1 MKNRYDVI
9 VAGGGPAGV
18 AAAIAAARSGART
31 LVIEQNGYLGG
42 TPAAASL
49 PAFCTFTDGLKPI
62 VRGVGLEILEALRA
76 ESWSSPF
83 YDRKPDRIEGID
95 WLPIDAEALKRV
107 LDRLVVESGCDVLLH
122 TTLTGCKREGG
133 RVTQIAVYGPSGAQ
147 ALEADAFVDATGDA
161 HLCAMAG
168 CEFEVGDENG
178 QVQAGTLCFKI
189 ANFDTERFLAYARE
203 SGEDGN
209 LTKAAQ
215 RAQADGAFPEG
226 EVKVAGIALPAP
238 GMASLN
244 FGHAFGS
251 DPLDSASVTRAEME
265 SRARLPQLM
274 RFLRQYVPGAEN
286 AVLALSGP
294 SFGVRE
300 SRRVKGRYELTS
312 EDHRRRADFE
322 DAIAYYAY
330 PIDFHA
336 CRAEGAGEMEERYR
350 ASRYAPGESY
360 GIPYR
365 CLTPEGAEN
374 LLVAG
379 RSISCDRAMQAS
391 LRVAPCCF
399 ATGQAAG
406 VAAAMAAQGRTPVS
420 RVDVTALRER
430 LREQGCYL
438 KSYRSESESSIE

>member
-1 MKNRYDVI
+1 VI

-18 AAAIAAARSGART
+18 AAAIAAERSGART
-31 LVIEQNGYLGG
+31 LLIEQNGYLGG
-42 TPAAASL
+42 TPTAASL
-49 PAFCTFTDGLKPI
+49 PAFCTFTDGIKPI
-62 VRGVGLEILEALRA
+62 VRGVGLEILEALKA
-76 ESWSSPF
+76 ESWRSPF
-83 YDRKPDRIEGID
+83 YDHKPDRIEGLD

-107 LDRLVVESGCDVLLH
+107 LDRLVLSSGCEVLLH
-122 TTLTGCKREGG
+122 TTLIGCEREGD
-133 RVTQIAVYGPSGAQ
+133 RVRAISVYGPSGVETLA
-147 ALEADAFVDATGDA
+147 ADAFVDATGDA
-161 HLCAMAG
+161 NLCAMAG
-168 CEFEVGDENG
+168 CECEVGDENG

-209 LTKAAQ
+209 LTRAVR

-226 EVKVAGIALPAP
+226 EVKVAGIALAAP
-238 GMASLN
+238 GMASVN
-244 FGHAFGS
+244 FGHAFGN

-265 SRARLPQLM
+265 GRARLPELM
-274 RFLRQYVPGAEN
+274 DFLRRYVPGAEN

-300 SRRVKGRYELTS
+300 SRRVTGDYVLRG
-312 EDHRRRADFE
+312 EDHRRRADFA
-322 DAIAYYAY
+322 DAVAYYAY

-336 CRAEGAGEMEERYR
+336 CHAEGAEDMEARYR

-365 CLTPEGAEN
+365 CLTPQGVDN

-379 RSISCDRAMQAS
+379 RCVSCDRAMQAS
-391 LRVAPCCF
+391 LRVSPCCF

-406 VAAAMAAQGRTPVS
+406 VAAALAVRGGQSVHA
-420 RVDVTALRER
+420 VDARALRSK
-430 LREQGCYL
+430 LVEQGAYL
-438 KSYRSESESSIE
+438 K